1 MDRAHAAIVLAD
13 ESVLHV
19 VGKLTESAFAFVS
32 STSQALGDNGV
43 PQTVIL
49 IEEPP
54 NPTMLAKFHPAV
66 RLELPAA
73 NAGPVARFKHAVR
86 VLCREAA
93 ARPVAAIHLHGLLP
107 SAVAVYAAWFCGL
120 SPKRF
125 LLPHGSRLL
134 GVLRG
139 ASALIPM
146 TRHQALPAPAGT
158 PPAEADPEHPIA
170 LVEHRVDA
178 RFFGV
183 ERHESPR
190 PLVVAGNLS
199 ADDPMGAAQ
208 FAQLAV
214 LFGEESMAMALNF
227 NWVGRVGAESR
238 ARLKA
243 ANVGIFDD
251 LDVHGRADKL
261 ADAWIYVAYATTS
274 QDFPLL
280 LAEAM
285 ALGLPC
291 VAWDTPQTRQV
302 LRHGETGLLCNSPS
316 QLLTSIAQL
325 IDSPE
330 LRRNMGRSAQE
341 DAARRFHPAQLRDL
355 LQSPA

>member
-1 MDRAHAAIVLAD
+1 MDRAHAAIVLTD
-13 ESVLHV
+13 ETVLHV

-54 NPTMLAKFHPAV
+54 NPTMLAKFHPTV

-73 NAGPVARFKHAVR
+73 NAGPLARFKHAVR
-86 VLCREAA
+86 VLCREAQS
-93 ARPVAAIHLHGLLP
+93 RPIAAIHLHGLVP
-107 SAVAVYAAWFCGL
+107 SMVAVYAAWFCGL

-134 GVLRG
+134 GLLRG
-139 ASALIPM
+139 ASAVIPL
-146 TRHQALPAPAGT
+146 TRHPALPAPAGT
-158 PPAEADPEHPIA
+158 PPAVADPEHPIH

-178 RFFGV
+178 QFFGG
-183 ERHESPR
+183 ERQESRR

-199 ADDPMGAAQ
+199 ADPMGAAQ

-214 LFGEESMAMALNF
+214 LFGEDSMALSF
-227 NWVGRVGAESR
+227 NWVGRVDSESR

-243 ANVGIFDD
+243 ANVGIFDEID
-251 LDVHGRADKL
+251 AHGRASKL
-261 ADAWIYVAYATTS
+261 ASAWIYVAYPTAS

-291 VAWDTPQTRQV
+291 VAWDTPQSRNV
-302 LRHGETGLLCNSPS
+302 VRHGETGLLCSSPE
-316 QLLTSIAQL
+316 QLLTNIAQL
-325 IDSPE
+325 IDSSE
-330 LRRNMGRSAQE
+330 LRRSMGRSAQE
-341 DAARRFHPAQLRDL
+341 DAARRFHPAQLRDM